1 MSTIELSAYC
11 APSSRRNAL
20 ARGLHAFRAWL
31 RQRHDERNALRA
43 LARLEPRLLAD
54 IGFEP
59 RQVYAAA
66 DGDTAPRLPDRAPG
80 WDTRSKSARPRAA

>member
-1 MSTIELSAYC
+1 MSTIELPAYD
-11 APSSRRNAL
+11 APSTRRNAL
-20 ARGLHAFRAWL
+20 ARSLQGFRAWL
-31 RQRHDERNALRA
+31 GQRREERNTLRA

-66 DGDTAPRLPDRAPG
+66 DGETAPGLPDRVPG
-80 WDTRSKSARPRAA
+80 WDTARRVMPRAS